1 MNEILL
7 PAHEILCA
15 VLFYSVFIRAV
26 RSCEKVRTDV
36 RLAFFALGIVACAGM
51 VAPLA
56 WGFIPDG
63 FTLSLLTAVAIVEI
77 VTSHHWER
85 GVPDRFYKPGHA
97 QRQRRASDRNE
108 GGHHA
113 GA

>member
-7 PAHEILCA
+7 LAHEILCA
-15 VLFYSVFIRAV
+15 AIFYSVFIRAV

-36 RLAFFALGIVACAGM
+36 RLAFFGLGIVACTGM
-51 VAPLA
+51 AAPLA
-56 WGFIPDG
+56 WGFAPDG
-63 FTLSLLTAVAIVEI
+63 FTLLLLAAVTVVEI
-77 VTSHHWER
+77 VTSHHWAC
-85 GVPDRFYKPGHA
+85 GVPDSFYKPGCA
-97 QRQRRASDRNE
+97 PRQRRASDRNE